1 MKYRFVEVEV
11 VTAAKLEA
19 VVNEWVERG
28 WQLDAIR
35 FVVGDGERR
44 PRMAFVSFFRDVV
57 RHEDLGELD
66 LGESEPLEL
75 EMDWDKAVKKRS
87 DAGKARRSRRR

>member
-1 MKYRFVEVEV
+1 MRYRFVEVET

-57 RHEDLGELD
+57 KHEDLGELD
-66 LGESEPLEL
+66 LGEAAPVELEL
-75 EMDWDKAVKKRS
+75 DRS
-87 DAGKARRSRRR
+87 NARKARRSRRR